1 MSRKHHPMFQ
11 IALTANLFE
20 WYEVSLTGLMALEI
34 GRLFFPVSGDK
45 TALMLSFAVFAAS
58 YLARPIGSVF
68 FGLWGNKFGAGVA
81 LKLSMTAMA
90 IPAILIAFLPTY
102 PRMGYLAT
110 CLLIALKLRQGF
122 ATGGEM
128 PLSAYYVS
136 LNAPDKHRGL
146 YCGLVSCSSHLG
158 MLLASFVVF
167 ILPYCATLMSR
178 IFPHRSAIEPF
189 VASWRWPFL
198 LCIPLSLWI
207 FSIRSPIAY
216 LTTKGTPS
224 IWRWHKQPIA
234 PLLNAA
240 ALVAFTTLQLYA
252 LFLWLPSYLHAYV
265 GVSLYGARLTH
276 VIALSFFSI
285 CVAFLGYATRWIS
298 APKLVFVGI
307 GTLVLF
313 SYPLFVILQ
322 NGDFVSLLLVQ
333 LAFALM
339 AGCLLGGIYIV
350 LPDLFKDNW
359 QSLGMTVCF
368 TLPVAIFGGTA
379 PLVCGYL
386 IGATHLLTAPA
397 LYIVAMGLIALPV
410 AYRLAFTGNNLSS
423 TNVDG
428 SLKNS

>member
-1 MSRKHHPMFQ
+1 MQLSSRHVACV
-11 IALTANLFE
+11 ICRIYLALLRHADVPDFSAPKRHRTIRRIL
-20 WYEVSLTGLMALEI
+20 ALAI
-34 GRLFFPVSGDK
+34 STVHSFITVDLLDPVPDRLFDDK
-45 TALMLSFAVFAAS
+45 GNTVDLALAQA
-58 YLARPIGSVF
+58 
-68 FGLWGNKFGAGVA
+68 
-81 LKLSMTAMA
+81 
-90 IPAILIAFLPTY
+90 
-102 PRMGYLAT
+102 
-110 CLLIALKLRQGF
+110 
-122 ATGGEM
+122 
-128 PLSAYYVS
+128 
-136 LNAPDKHRGL
+136 
-146 YCGLVSCSSHLG
+146 
-158 MLLASFVVF
+158 
-167 ILPYCATLMSR
+167 
-178 IFPHRSAIEPF
+178 
-189 VASWRWPFL
+189 
-198 LCIPLSLWI
+198 
-207 FSIRSPIAY
+207 
-216 LTTKGTPS
+216 
-224 IWRWHKQPIA
+224 IA